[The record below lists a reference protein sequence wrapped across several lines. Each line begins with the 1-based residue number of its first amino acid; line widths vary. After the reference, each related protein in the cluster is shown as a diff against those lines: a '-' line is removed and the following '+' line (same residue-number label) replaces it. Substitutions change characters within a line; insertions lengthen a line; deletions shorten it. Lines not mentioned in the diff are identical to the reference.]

1 MVDTLYFPK
10 MMGVIASS
18 VTAGPMEK
26 NSAFASYFDE
36 FLHEENNKKF
46 SYEDLHRVLF
56 DKSRHRALE
65 KANLQA
71 EEIGFAVGGDLINQM
86 TPTTFAA
93 VDHAIPMFPVFSAC
107 ATSVQASVQAAI
119 FGQHTDAPILM
130 TTGSFHAAVER
141 QFRYPIEYG
150 SQKPA
155 TAQWTVTAGVSAIW
169 GRVEN
174 GPYLSHA
181 TIGKVMDAKQMNP
194 YDMGSAMA
202 PAAIDTIER
211 HLKGMNAVLS
221 DYDAII
227 TGDLGK
233 YGVEIVKTILSDQ
246 TGVIRDAGALFYGK
260 ETFCHAGGSGAGCSA
275 AVYFTHVLDN
285 MQKDKWKRVLL
296 VATGALLSPLTFQQG
311 KTIPSIAHAMEW
323 RVKS

>member
-1 MVDTLYFPK
+1 MVETFHFPK

-36 FLHEENNKKF
+36 FLHEENNKKI
-46 SYEDLHRVLF
+46 SYEDLHQVLF
-56 DKSRHRALE
+56 DKSRRRALE
-65 KANLQA
+65 KADLQTH
-71 EEIGFAVGGDLINQM
+71 EIGYAIGGDLINQM
-86 TPTTFAA
+86 TPTTFSAA
-93 VDHAIPMFPVFSAC
+93 EHGIPMFPLFSAC
-107 ATSVQASVQAAI
+107 ATSVQASIQAAI
-119 FGQHTDAPILM
+119 FGQHTALPILM

-150 SQKPA
+150 SQKPD

-169 GRVEN
+169 GRVEK
-174 GPYLSHA
+174 GTYLSHA
-181 TIGKVMDAKQMNP
+181 TIGKVMDAEQVNP

-202 PAAIDTIER
+202 ISAIDTIKR
-211 HLKGMNAVLS
+211 HLKGMNAVMS

-233 YGVEIVKTILSDQ
+233 YGLDIVKTILGDEV
-246 TGVIRDAGALFYGK
+246 GVIRDAGALFYGK

-275 AVYFTHVLDN
+275 AVYFSYVLDN
-285 MQKDKWKRVLL
+285 MNKGKWTRVLL

-323 RVKS
+323 RVK